1 MVRLGLQLTLRT
13 GREAVVRLVLTALAV
28 AIGVTVLLAVFA
40 GYHAFQATSGRA
52 CWECT
57 QAAPANAPASH
68 LELWNYSENIYQ
80 GRFIEELDVAALG
93 RDAPVVPGLTKLPG
107 AGQFYASPALAGLLK
122 TVPRDELGQ
131 RFPGTEVG
139 TIGYQA
145 LSGPTELVAIVG
157 YSPAKLASV
166 PGTIKVDHI
175 STAKD
180 VQGTTGIYRLAFG
193 IGAIIVLFP
202 LLILINTATR
212 LAAARRE
219 ERFAAMRLVGATP
232 RQVDLIAT
240 VEAVV
245 GAVLG
250 TLLGIGVFLALR
262 SSLADISFS
271 GQRFFLQT
279 LTPTVLGYAVLIV
292 GVPLAAAVASLWSL
306 RRVRLSPL
314 GVSRKVTPPA
324 PTFWRLVPL
333 LAGIPLFVVPLLG
346 IRNTLN
352 SNNPKISP
360 LIFVGLLLIM
370 AGLVMSGSWLT
381 MQVARALGRTA
392 RGGSAL
398 LASRRLTDSPKTS
411 FRAVS
416 GLVLA
421 VFVGSL
427 LAAIAPVFTHAESTL
442 GGSAASLT
450 NVLRA
455 PYDAGPGLQLPPARA
470 ATLLRELA
478 TYKGV
483 SVVPIYA
490 NPSFSEQT
498 AFGPPP
504 PPPGGGSHRGQQ
516 SGQRPASA
524 TLQYD
529 RNAQYDSII
538 SCAALRQMPAL
549 GKCAPGVKAVYANAN
564 NDVLTDN
571 PLDIDMPVVTPTNPA
586 APSNTAGLSVGT
598 LLVKANDSATL
609 EKARTLLTL
618 FNATLPMSNGG
629 GLTAWQMGQ
638 LEPET
643 FGEVAQI
650 RNDDV
655 TNAEIVALA
664 LVGLTLL
671 VAACSLAVTAA
682 GSIVERKRPF
692 TLLRLSGAPSP
703 TLYRVILLES
713 LLPLVTAALVA
724 AATGIGVAVPL
735 VKALPRLRNEPNL
748 ALPGPV
754 YYVAM
759 GIGLMVAVAVIS
771 STLPVLARVTQ
782 PNNARFE

>member
-13 GREAVVRLVLTALAV
+13 GREAIVRLVLTAAAV

-40 GYHAFQATSGRA
+40 GYHAFEATSGRA

-57 QAAPANAPASH
+57 QPAPANSPASH

-80 GRFIEELDVAALG
+80 GRFIEELDVASLG
-93 RDAPVVPGLTKLPG
+93 PDAPVVPGLTKLPG
-107 AGQFYASPALAGLLK
+107 AGQFYASPALADLLK

-157 YSPAKLASV
+157 YSPAKLAPV

-193 IGAIIVLFP
+193 TGAIIVLFP

-232 RQVDLIAT
+232 RQVNLIAT

-245 GAVLG
+245 GALLG

-262 SSLADISFS
+262 PALASISFS

-279 LTPTVLGYAVLIV
+279 LTPTALGYAVLIV
-292 GVPLAAAVASLWSL
+292 GVPIAAAVTSLWSL

-346 IRNTLN
+346 IRNSLN
-352 SNNPKISP
+352 SNNPQVSP
-360 LIFVGLLLIM
+360 LIFVGLFLIM

-381 MQVARALGRTA
+381 MQVARALGRAA

-398 LASRRLTDSPKTS
+398 LAARRLVDSPKTA
-411 FRAVS
+411 FRTVS

-427 LAAIAPVFTHAESTL
+427 LAAIVPVFNYAESTL
-442 GGSAASLT
+442 GGNAASLT

-455 PYDAGPGLQLPPARA
+455 PYDAGPGLQLPPVRA
-470 ATLLRELA
+470 ATLIRELEA
-478 TYKGV
+478 EKGV

-490 NPSFSEQT
+490 NPSFNAQLM
-498 AFGPPP
+498 FGPPP
-504 PPPGGGSHRGQQ
+504 SSPPGGAHEPVQQ
-516 SGQRPASA
+516 PQNSG
-524 TLQYD
+524 

-538 SCAALRQMPAL
+538 SCASLRQMPAL
-549 GKCAPGVKAVYANAN
+549 GKCAPGVSAVYANAN
-564 NDVLTDN
+564 NDILTDN
-571 PLDIDMPVVTPTNPA
+571 PLEIDMPVVTPSNPA
-586 APSNTAGLSVGT
+586 APSHTAGLGVGT
-598 LLVKANDSATL
+598 LLVKANNSATL
-609 EKARTLLTL
+609 EKARTILTL
-618 FNATLPMSNGG
+618 FDTTLPLSNGG

-638 LEPET
+638 LEAET

-650 RNDDV
+650 RDNDV
-655 TNAEIVALA
+655 TNAETVALA
-664 LVGLTLL
+664 IVGLTLL
-671 VAACSLAVTAA
+671 VAACSLAVTAG

-692 TLLRLSGAPSP
+692 TLLRLSGAPGR

-713 LLPLVTAALVA
+713 LLPLVTASLVA
-724 AATGIGVAVPL
+724 AATGIGVAIPL
-735 VKALPRLRNEPNL
+735 VKALPKLRNEPHL

-759 GIGLMVAVAVIS
+759 GMGLLVALAVIS

>member
-13 GREAVVRLVLTALAV
+13 GREAIVRLLLTGAAL
-28 AIGVTVLLAVFA
+28 AIGVTVLLSVFA
-40 GYHAFQATSGRA
+40 GYHAFQVTSGRA

-57 QAAPANAPASH
+57 QAAPADAPNSH

-80 GRFIEELDVAALG
+80 GRFVEELGVAALG
-93 RDAPVVPGLTKLPG
+93 PDAPVVPGLTKLPG
-107 AGQFYASPALAGLLK
+107 AGQFYASPALAELIK
-122 TVPRDELGQ
+122 TVPRGELGQ

-157 YSPAKLASV
+157 YSPAKLASL
-166 PGTIKVDHI
+166 PGTIKIDHI
-175 STAKD
+175 STAAD
-180 VQGTTGIYRLAFG
+180 VQGTTGMYRLAFG

-202 LLILINTATR
+202 LLMLINTGTR

-232 RQVDLIAT
+232 RQVNVIAS

-245 GAVLG
+245 GAFLG
-250 TLLGIGVFLALR
+250 TLLGIAVFVAVR
-262 SSLADISFS
+262 PALADISFS
-271 GQRFFLQT
+271 GQRFFDQT
-279 LTPTVLGYAVLIV
+279 LTPTALGYAVVVV
-292 GVPLAAAVASLWSL
+292 GVPVAAAAASLWSL
-306 RRVRLSPL
+306 RRVRISPL

-324 PTFWRLVPL
+324 PTLWRLVPL

-346 IRNTLN
+346 ASKSLN
-352 SNNPKISP
+352 SNNPQFSP
-360 LIFVGLLLIM
+360 VIFVGLLLIM

-398 LASRRLTDSPKTS
+398 LAARRLADSPKTA
-411 FRAVS
+411 FRTVS

-427 LAAIAPVFTHAESTL
+427 LAALVPVFNYAESSL
-442 GGSAASLT
+442 GGNAASLT

-455 PYDAGPGLQLPPARA
+455 PYDAGPGLELPPAQA
-470 ATLLRELA
+470 AGIIRELKA
-478 TYKGV
+478 DRGV
-483 SVVPIYA
+483 SVVPIYT
-490 NPSFSEQT
+490 NPSFNAQLM
-498 AFGPPP
+498 FGPPP
-504 PPPGGGSHRGQQ
+504 ASPAAGNHEAVRRLQP
-516 SGQRPASA
+516 SGA
-524 TLQYD
+524 D
-529 RNAQYDSII
+529 AQYDSII
-538 SCAALRQMPAL
+538 SCASLRQMPAL
-549 GKCAPGVKAVYANAN
+549 GKCAPGVGAVYANAN
-564 NDVLTDN
+564 NDILTDN
-571 PLDIDMPVVTPTNPA
+571 PLEIDMPVVTAGNPVT
-586 APSNTAGLSVGT
+586 PLSTAGLSVGT

-609 EKARTLLTL
+609 EKARTVLTL
-618 FNATLPMSNGG
+618 FDATLPMSNGG
-629 GLTAWQMGQ
+629 GLTAWQMGD

-655 TNAEIVALA
+655 TNAETVALA
-664 LVGLTLL
+664 IIGLTLL
-671 VAACSLAVTAA
+671 VAACSLAVTAS

-692 TLLRLSGAPSP
+692 TLLRLSGAPSR
-703 TLYRVILLES
+703 TLCRVILLES
-713 LLPLVTAALVA
+713 LLPLVTASLVA
-724 AATGIGVAVPL
+724 AATGVGVAIPL
-735 VKALPRLRNEPNL
+735 VKALPKLRNEPHL

-759 GIGLMVAVAVIS
+759 GGGLLVALAVIS
-771 STLPVLARVTQ
+771 ATLPVLARVTQ
-782 PNNARFE
+782 PVNARFE